1 MHALKQISSAPA
13 TKPHKSLI
21 GLLIVPSAIA
31 STLLIALLLTYLYN
45 NISLT
50 GNQTFARKL
59 DNAIEKAHNW
69 VKLHQQDILKESNIA
84 LIRMLQDI
92 GTIRPDP
99 LYRDTVHSFMTR
111 PTRPD
116 CWTRVIDP
124 KRLLASSELN
134 QTITQEYIDNKW
146 ILYAIAP
153 ESAIVT
159 PEELKLFEPDY
170 WHDRK
175 LNHQLWALLHL
186 RRTQSSAEKLDTLI
200 EHLCER
206 ISKSQRFDIAVVDIY
221 IQKAALVLKAGFPQK
236 VRRRWLERIIA
247 NQQPD
252 GGWNDKWFIFTSRKR
267 PTISLSRPD
276 SDQHATTQALWALY
290 QVKYRYAQ
298 EFGLTPQ

>member
-1 MHALKQISSAPA
+1 MHTPKQISSAPA
-13 TKPHKSLI
+13 TKPHKTLI
-21 GLLIVPSAIA
+21 SLLIVLAAAA
-31 STLLIALLLTYLYN
+31 STLLMVLSLAYLYN

-50 GNQTFARKL
+50 GDQTFARKL
-59 DNAIEKAHNW
+59 DDAIEKAHNW
-69 VKLHQQDILKESNIA
+69 VKLHQQDILKEGNVA
-84 LIRMLQDI
+84 LVRMLQDI

-116 CWTRVIDP
+116 CW
-124 KRLLASSELN
+124 KRLLDPNRPLMSSELN

-153 ESAIVT
+153 ESANVT

-200 EHLCER
+200 EHLCKR

-276 SDQHATTQALWALY
+276 SNQHATIQALWVLY